1 MPHDCPPPH
10 GEFIEDPTDED
21 YAAAA
26 RAALSAKN
34 HPLALEQAAAAASL
48 RPLHEPHVRL
58 LDEAIAATKGPL
70 QALELKAGGTF
81 FGMVAARGRALA
93 RLNRTGEALDCLF
106 QAATFAPTTPFV
118 LWGVP
123 WVAHAREARKV
134 DARQLALRIVE
145 LVQAGASPQNLAA
158 AEAIAEKV
166 QAAASSEEG
175 ALRVARSRIFRALG
189 RPDEALTL
197 LEGRRDWASIVERG
211 AVHRDR
217 HDLGERVR
225 CFEEASEVRPDEVAT
240 LLDLGDAYLDDA
252 RLADASRVYERVLSI
267 EPPQA
272 WARASLAY
280 TRFLASGERMTAG
293 DDDRSRALAAD
304 ADAYVTRLSDPIDG
318 VVRVLRSVARAP
330 AQPSQPRIRVR
341 VRAERPLAPSARLAF
356 DMILARLGKEGA
368 LDVTREGNAPER
380 PGPLWRMEA
389 GGYVLA
395 AARPDEAVMASVA
408 AIASTPFG
416 WDAWKSAAALAGP
429 EGIDELVAAM
439 AYVPAPP
446 DDRDV
451 ARHVHA
457 FQTAAALRVA
467 MGPFP
472 ADVRLEV
479 LLRLADGV
487 DDWSAA
493 ASWIA
498 LRALAEATPELRPA
512 VEARARTALP
522 VAGEPLA
529 PMSRA
534 LAVTGCELA
543 AGDDRAPYLRLRARV
558 RREIAQE

>member
-1 MPHDCPPPH
+1 MPDVRSPPR

-26 RAALSAKN
+26 RAALSVDN

-158 AEAIAEKV
+158 AGAIAEKV

-175 ALRVARSRIFRALG
+175 ALRVARSRMFRALG

-217 HDLGERVR
+217 HDLGERV
-225 CFEEASEVRPDEVAT
+225 
-240 LLDLGDAYLDDA
+240 
-252 RLADASRVYERVLSI
+252 LSL
-267 EPPQA
+267 EPTQA
-272 WARASLAY
+272 WARASLAC

-304 ADAYVTRLSDPIDG
+304 ADAYVTRVSD
-318 VVRVLRSVARAP
+318 
-330 AQPSQPRIRVR
+330 
-341 VRAERPLAPSARLAF
+341 
-356 DMILARLGKEGA
+356 
-368 LDVTREGNAPER
+368 
-380 PGPLWRMEA
+380 
-389 GGYVLA
+389 
-395 AARPDEAVMASVA
+395 
-408 AIASTPFG
+408 
-416 WDAWKSAAALAGP
+416 
-429 EGIDELVAAM
+429 
-439 AYVPAPP
+439 
-446 DDRDV
+446 
-451 ARHVHA
+451 
-457 FQTAAALRVA
+457 
-467 MGPFP
+467 
-472 ADVRLEV
+472 
-479 LLRLADGV
+479 
-487 DDWSAA
+487 
-493 ASWIA
+493 
-498 LRALAEATPELRPA
+498 AEATPALSPA

-558 RREIAQE
+558 RGEIALE